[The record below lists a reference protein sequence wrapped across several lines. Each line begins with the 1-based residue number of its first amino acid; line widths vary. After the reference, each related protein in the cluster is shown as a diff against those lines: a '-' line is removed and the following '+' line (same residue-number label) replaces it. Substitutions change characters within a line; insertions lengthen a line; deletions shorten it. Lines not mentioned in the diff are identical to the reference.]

1 MDKILH
7 GTSKSLRGAMSVPG
21 DKSISHRAV
30 MLGALSNGETHVTDF
45 LNGADCLSTIGC
57 FRAMG
62 VPIEISDDEKEV
74 TVHGVGLHGLK
85 APEEIL
91 DCGNSGT
98 TTRLISGILAAQ
110 IFSSELTGDASIQ
123 KRPMK
128 RIMTPLR
135 LMGADITSRYD
146 NDCAPLIIKGQPL
159 HGIRYE
165 SPVASAQV
173 KSSIL
178 FAGLYADSETTVI
191 EPSLSRDHS
200 ERMLRALGAEVSTKK
215 LSDGRAEITIQP
227 ANQLNAFSET
237 LSIPGDISSAAYFI
251 TAALIV
257 PGSDLLIRNVGINE
271 TRAGILDVYRAMGGD
286 IELVNERLSGMEEV
300 ADLHV
305 KYSQL
310 HGTEIGGTLIPRLID
325 ELPVVMVAALAAEGP
340 TVIKDAQELKV
351 KESNRIKVMADGFR
365 AIGLSALETDDG
377 MILDGYGEDLSAA
390 IRSGVVDSLKDHRIA
405 MTFAVLSLLAGQD
418 ATGRPIEI
426 TLRDADCTRISYP
439 SFYEDLYLTL
449 R

>member
-1 MDKILH
+1 M
-7 GTSKSLRGAMSVPG
+7 
-21 DKSISHRAV
+21 
-30 MLGALSNGETHVTDF
+30 
-45 LNGADCLSTIGC
+45 
-57 FRAMG
+57 
-62 VPIEISDDEKEV
+62 
-74 TVHGVGLHGLK
+74 
-85 APEEIL
+85 EE
-91 DCGNSGT
+91 
-98 TTRLISGILAAQ
+98 Q
-110 IFSSELTGDASIQ
+110 
-123 KRPMK
+123 
-128 RIMTPLR
+128 
-135 LMGADITSRYD
+135 
-146 NDCAPLIIKGQPL
+146 
-159 HGIRYE
+159 
-165 SPVASAQV
+165 
-173 KSSIL
+173 
-178 FAGLYADSETTVI
+178 
-191 EPSLSRDHS
+191 
-200 ERMLRALGAEVSTKK
+200 
-215 LSDGRAEITIQP
+215 ITIQP

-310 HGTEIGGTLIPRLID
+310 HGTEIGGALIPRLID

>member
-1 MDKILH
+1 
-7 GTSKSLRGAMSVPG
+7 
-21 DKSISHRAV
+21 

-200 ERMLRALGAEVSTKK
+200 ERMLRAGCGGFDE
-215 LSDGRAEITIQP
+215 E
-227 ANQLNAFSET
+227 AFGWKSR
-237 LSIPGDISSAAYFI
+237 DHDSAC
-251 TAALIV
+251 
-257 PGSDLLIRNVGINE
+257 
-271 TRAGILDVYRAMGGD
+271 
-286 IELVNERLSGMEEV
+286 
-300 ADLHV
+300 
-305 KYSQL
+305 
-310 HGTEIGGTLIPRLID
+310 
-325 ELPVVMVAALAAEGP
+325 
-340 TVIKDAQELKV
+340 
-351 KESNRIKVMADGFR
+351 ESA
-365 AIGLSALETDDG
+365 
-377 MILDGYGEDLSAA
+377 
-390 IRSGVVDSLKDHRIA
+390 
-405 MTFAVLSLLAGQD
+405 
-418 ATGRPIEI
+418 
-426 TLRDADCTRISYP
+426 
-439 SFYEDLYLTL
+439 
-449 R
+449 